1 MSVLEQIKELIEKA
15 KSILILTHENPD
27 GDAVGSSLG
36 LMNGL
41 KKMDEEKEVDVVIP
55 KLNTMYNFLP
65 GYEEIKSEANADDYD
80 LCIALDSSDLE
91 RLGECKDLFEKI
103 DKTIV
108 IDHHITNQNFGD
120 VCYVNAV
127 ASSTC
132 QNIIVILATLGVSIN
147 KEIATCIYSGI
158 LTDTG
163 AFRYNV
169 QPETFEFAGMLLE
182 TGIDIARI
190 YRTLFDE
197 TTEARTKLLGR
208 AINNLE
214 ILDDGKVAFTYVTDN
229 DMQELNNQDGDHENI
244 VNYGRNIEGVEV
256 SIFFREKNGKY
267 KVSLRSNEY
276 IDVSLIA
283 TMFSGGGHKKASGFE
298 LDKSFDDAKEA
309 VLAEIRKQLR

>member
-1 MSVLEQIKELIEKA
+1 MSVLDKIRELIQNA

-36 LMNGL
+36 LMNGI
-41 KKMDEEKEVDVVIP
+41 KKFGKEKVDVLIP
-55 KLNTMYNFLP
+55 KINSMYSFLP
-65 GYEEIKSEANADDYD
+65 GFDEIKKEAKAEDYD
-80 LCIALDSSDLE
+80 LCIALDTSDLD
-91 RLGECKDLFEKI
+91 RLGECREMFENI
-103 DKTIV
+103 EKTIV

-132 QNIIVILATLGVSIN
+132 QNIIVILAALDISIN

-190 YRTLFDE
+190 YKTLFDE

-214 ILDDGKVAFTYVTDN
+214 ILEDGKIAFTYITDK
-229 DMQELNNQDGDHENI
+229 DIEELNNQDGDHENI
-244 VNYGRNIEGVEV
+244 VNYGRNIGGVEV
-256 SIFFREKNGKY
+256 SIFFREKDGKY

-276 IDVSLIA
+276 VDVSVIA
-283 TMFSGGGHKKASGFE
+283 TLYSGGGHMKASGFE
-298 LDKSFDDAKEA
+298 INGTLEEAKEK
-309 VLAEIRKQLR
+309 VIAEIRKQLK

>member
-1 MSVLEQIKELIEKA
+1 MSVLDKIKELIQNA
-15 KSILILTHENPD
+15 KSILIVTHENPD

-41 KKMDEEKEVDVVIP
+41 KKLGEKKIDVLIP
-55 KLNTMYNFLP
+55 KINTMFSFLP
-65 GYEEIKSEANADDYD
+65 GFDEIKTTANAEDYD

-91 RLGECKDLFEKI
+91 RLGECREVFEKI

-132 QNIIVILATLGVSIN
+132 QNIIVILATLDISIN

-190 YRTLFDE
+190 YKVLFDE

-214 ILDDGKVAFTYVTDN
+214 ILEEGKVAFTYVTDN
-229 DMQELNNQDGDHENI
+229 DMQELESQDGDHENI

-256 SIFFREKNGKY
+256 SIFFREKDGKY

-276 IDVSLIA
+276 VDVSLIA

-298 LDKSFDDAKEA
+298 LAESLEDAKES
-309 VLAEIRKQLR
+309 VLAEIRKQLK